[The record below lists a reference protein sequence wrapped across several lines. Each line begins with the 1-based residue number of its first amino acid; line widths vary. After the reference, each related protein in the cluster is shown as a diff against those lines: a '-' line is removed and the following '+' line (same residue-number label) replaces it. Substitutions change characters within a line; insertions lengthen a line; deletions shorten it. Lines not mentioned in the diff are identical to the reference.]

1 MKTKIWPIALVLGLF
16 TAPALAGT
24 GIAPRPIRALSQVES
39 VRLRTLEAR
48 DLGEAPDLGE
58 LRAGAVTFSAPL
70 QDVERTA
77 LRAAQARDSDLQ
89 SLRAGDLNLS
99 DHDLTIIA
107 VVLAVVIIIII
118 I

>member
-1 MKTKIWPIALVLGLF
+1 MALVLGLF

-24 GIAPRPIRALSQVES
+24 GITPRPIRALSPVELSPVES
-39 VRLRTLEAR
+39 ARLRTLEAR

-58 LRAGAVTFSAPL
+58 LRAGAVTTSAPL

-77 LRAAQARDSDLQ
+77 LRAAEARDSDLQ